1 VATYTYEEMEGVI
14 MKLACYRS
22 AVKLEGF
29 DHDRYI
35 QGFIEGVAMVR
46 LVVNKSLP
54 ELFEGL
60 KRRKVYEGS

>member
-1 VATYTYEEMEGVI
+1 